1 MAKFEK
7 YLRLDPSGELS
18 WITIDR
24 DHFLEGLY
32 EAIGCIWVEHVQLL
46 HGLECLVDETGAISG
61 YQRVNFAASRLYGGY
76 PSGVPLFGP
85 VIFVRTGVGSS
96 GEPEWLPLQPGHIRA
111 LEHRLNVDIP
121 DPEEAAV

>member
-1 MAKFEK
+1 MAKLEK

-32 EAIGCIWVEHVQLL
+32 EAIGCEWVEHVQLR
-46 HGLECLVDETGAISG
+46 HGLECLVDEVGALYGHQLI
-61 YQRVNFAASRLYGGY
+61 NFPASRLYAGY
-76 PSGVPLFGP
+76 ISGVPLFGP
-85 VIFVRTGVGSS
+85 VIFVRTGIGPS
-96 GEPEWLPLQPGHIRA
+96 GEPEWLPLQPGDIRV

-121 DPEEAAV
+121 DPVED